1 MIIKPLA
8 TESALGDVGIT
19 TSKLVRVVN
28 TNPTTALP
36 LTVADT
42 TPLSLTIPPNSVEI
56 VEKNYGVPLAGDA
69 ALLGTPIAFT
79 S

>member
-8 TESALGDVGIT
+8 TESALGDVGIAT
-19 TSKLVRVVN
+19 AKLVRVVN
-28 TNPTTALP
+28 TNPTTALQ
-36 LTVADT
+36 LIVADT

-56 VEKNYGVPLAGDA
+56 VEKNYGVPLSGDA
-69 ALLGTPIAFT
+69 ALLATPIAFT